1 METGIKDSQNK
12 LNYELDWDFIKAM
25 AQRMA
30 LNKDK
35 YPAYNWKQPIDLES
49 LRQSLFRH
57 VIEVMS
63 GKYEDNGEELG
74 HISAIA
80 LNAMFLFNQI
90 NDTNKSYFK
99 AVDKVDIAP
108 KVTGLHGL
116 CGPTPGLN
124 PPTPMYTNTFSTYPE
139 GTVTTY
145 LNSEYTPP
153 ITKL

>member
-1 METGIKDSQNK
+1 MEQGIKDSQNK

-25 AQRMA
+25 AERMA

-63 GKYEDNGEELG
+63 GKYDDEEDELG
-74 HISAIA
+74 HLKAIA
-80 LNAMFLFNQI
+80 LNAQFLFNQMQTKEEPI
-90 NDTNKSYFK
+90 
-99 AVDKVDIAP
+99 IAP
-108 KVTGLHGL
+108 KVTGLHRVSEPTPIKY
-116 CGPTPGLN
+116 GPTPGLN
-124 PPTPMYTNTFSTYPE
+124 PPINISTFTAYPE
-139 GTVTTY
+139 GTILNYT
-145 LNSEYTPP
+145 NSEYTPP